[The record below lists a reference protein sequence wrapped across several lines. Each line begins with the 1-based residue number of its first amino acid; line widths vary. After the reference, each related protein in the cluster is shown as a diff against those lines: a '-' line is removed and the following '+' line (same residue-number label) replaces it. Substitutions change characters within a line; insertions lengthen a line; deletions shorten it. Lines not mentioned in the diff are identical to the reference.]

1 MALLIIFV
9 AIICAVFLYYRR
21 RVSNLKTE
29 IAHVHYTHDTSAGGW
44 PPANHNFDN
53 PVYGMESRLLPNN
66 MRKMNNFNQNVPVN
80 GDYAD
85 DSNASSRGE
94 YHVGYNRFSFRYIIV
109 IFTVGSYSINY
120 NHDLLNK
127 NMNADMTNPNV
138 YNGID
143 SLKEE
148 HVYDEIKQKEGYK
161 DPGKSSVCHE
171 IVQ

>member
-94 YHVGYNRFSFRYIIV
+94 YHVGYNRFSF
-109 IFTVGSYSINY
+109 
-120 NHDLLNK
+120 
-127 NMNADMTNPNV
+127 
-138 YNGID
+138 
-143 SLKEE
+143 
-148 HVYDEIKQKEGYK
+148 
-161 DPGKSSVCHE
+161 
-171 IVQ
+171 